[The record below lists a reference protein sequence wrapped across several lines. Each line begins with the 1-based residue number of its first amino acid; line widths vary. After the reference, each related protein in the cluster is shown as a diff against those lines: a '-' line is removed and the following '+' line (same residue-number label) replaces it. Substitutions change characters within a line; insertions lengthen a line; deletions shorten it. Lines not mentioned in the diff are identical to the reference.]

1 MSKENFMLSEHVCQS
16 CGAEGMKSFYSVANV
31 PVNSVLLLPSKEEA
45 LAFPT
50 GDITL
55 GFCERC
61 GFIANTAF
69 KAELTEYSSRY
80 EATQAYSPTFNSFA
94 HRQATSLIEKY
105 DLHEKTV
112 LEIGCGM
119 GEFLIQ
125 MCELGNNRGIGFDP
139 AYVDDR
145 IDSPVKEQIT
155 FFKDFY
161 SEKYTEHQSDFVCC
175 KMTLEHID
183 RTDEFIGTVRRS
195 VGDRP
200 ETIIYFQI
208 PNALYVLED
217 IAFWDVYYEH
227 CSYFSKGSLARLFRR
242 NGFEVLH
249 LDTDYD
255 DQYLTIEAR
264 PIPGHLNG
272 AGHPNLKLL
281 PDEDDM
287 DVLHRAVE
295 HFASNHQERHD
306 HWRRLVQEKQEAG
319 ERVVLWGGGSKAVA
333 FLTTLGITTEV
344 EYAVDINPLKHG
356 TFLPVTGQEV
366 IAPERLQEIQP
377 QLIIAMNPIY
387 CPEIQKDLDRLGI
400 DAELI
405 GLA

>member
-1 MSKENFMLSEHVCQS
+1 MSSNHSCPS
-16 CGAEGMKSFYSVANV
+16 CGAANMQPFYQVDNV
-31 PVNSVLLLPSKEEA
+31 PVNSVLLLDSRQEA
-45 LAFPT
+45 LDFPT
-50 GDITL
+50 GTIVL
-55 GFCERC
+55 AFCDSC
-61 GFIANTAF
+61 GFIANSEF

-80 EATQAYSPTFNSFA
+80 EATQAYSPTFNAFA
-94 HRQATSLIEKY
+94 QRQATSLIEKY
-105 DLHEKTV
+105 DLNEKTV
-112 LEIGCGM
+112 IEIGCGM

-125 MCELGNNRGIGFDP
+125 LCELGNNRGIGFDP

-145 IDSPVKEQIT
+145 IDSPIKEQIT

-161 SEKYTEHQSDFVCC
+161 SEKYTEHQGDFVCC

-183 RTDEFIGTVRRS
+183 TTGDFIGTVRRS
-195 VGDRP
+195 VGDNP
-200 ETIIYFQI
+200 ETIVYFQI

-242 NGFEVLH
+242 NGFDVLN

-264 PIPGHLNG
+264 PIPGQLNG
-272 AGHPNLKLL
+272 SGLKNSRLL

-287 DVLHRAVE
+287 NILRKAV
-295 HFASNHQERHD
+295 ATYGDTYPARHAY
-306 HWRRLVQEKQEAG
+306 WRNLVTEKHEAG
-319 ERVVLWGGGSKAVA
+319 QPVVLWGGGSKAVA
-333 FLTTLGITTEV
+333 FLTTLGITDEIA
-344 EYAVDINPLKHG
+344 YAVDINPLKHG

-366 IAPERLQEIQP
+366 ISPERLVDIAP
-377 QLIIAMNPIY
+377 QLIVAMNPIY

-400 DAELI
+400 GAELI
-405 GLA
+405 GLE

>member
-1 MSKENFMLSEHVCQS
+1 MALNQTCQS
-16 CGAEGMKSFYSVANV
+16 CGALGMDTFYKVTNV
-31 PVNSVLLLPSKEEA
+31 PVNSVLLLSSKEEA
-45 LAFPT
+45 LEFPT

-55 GFCERC
+55 GFCEDC
-61 GFIANTAF
+61 GFVANTSF
-69 KAELTEYSSRY
+69 RAELTEYSSRY
-80 EATQAYSPTFNSFA
+80 EATQAYSPTFSAFA
-94 HRQATSLIEKY
+94 HRQATSLVEKY
-105 DLHEKTV
+105 NLHKKTV
-112 LEIGCGM
+112 IEIGCGM

-125 MCELGNNRGIGFDP
+125 LCELGNNQGIGFDP

-145 IDSPVKEQIT
+145 IDSSAKDQIT

-161 SEKYTEHQSDFVCC
+161 SEKYADHQGDFVCC

-195 VGDRP
+195 VGERP

-242 NGFEVLH
+242 NGFDVLN
-249 LDTDYD
+249 LNTEYE

-272 AGHPNLKLL
+272 TGHPDAKLL

-287 DVLHRAVE
+287 SLLRRSVA
-295 HFASNHQERHD
+295 HFAQNYQNRHD
-306 HWRRLVQEKQEAG
+306 YWRKLLNEKYQAG

-333 FLTTLGITTEV
+333 FLTTLGIVNEV

-366 IAPERLQEIQP
+366 VAPERLQELQP
-377 QLIIAMNPIY
+377 RLVIAMNPIY
-387 CPEIQKDLDRLGI
+387 CPEIQKDLDRLQVS
-400 DAELI
+400 AELI
-405 GLA
+405 ALV